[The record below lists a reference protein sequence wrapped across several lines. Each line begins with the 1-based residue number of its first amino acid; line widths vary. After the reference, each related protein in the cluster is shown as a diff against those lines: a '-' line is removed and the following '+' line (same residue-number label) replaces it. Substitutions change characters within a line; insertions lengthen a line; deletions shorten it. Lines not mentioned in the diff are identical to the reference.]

1 MQITS
6 FLQRL
11 MPSWRLAVPVVLV
24 AVEAGSNAACP
35 QAPGPQGGLPIRTAT
50 DVTFPLLAGAPFQS
64 IYQADQVRRFLDSSG
79 NLVELQE
86 RLTVQGNGNESS
98 PFRLDFID
106 QLAPKAKST
115 VAAQAPKWNAI
126 YADHAGLMFLHSG
139 FRVHDP
145 VLAQANYSILDF
157 GTARRAGRDVRRVV
171 VYPGRPDKAI
181 WVLDVDTLTGIP
193 LYSAEF
199 DPAARLIG
207 EVEITALSLGSAVVP
222 RTANWSW
229 SPHLT
234 ITNLTSPQQAAA
246 VLTGTPTIP
255 GVAQIMPEYAL
266 RDVHVAGNQLNASQ
280 TLVFGYTD
288 GIDEFFV
295 SEAFGASD
303 PFQVSPMTPRG
314 APHTHTIASY
324 DDPGL
329 RAYVFHESGVTFEV
343 VGRGSLR
350 RLQDVAKRV
359 CHQAVTGF

>member
-11 MPSWRLAVPVVLV
+11 MPSWCFAVPVVLV
-24 AVEAGSNAACP
+24 ALETGSIAACP
-35 QAPGPQGGLPIRTAT
+35 QGGGLPIQSAGQ
-50 DVTFPLLAGAPFQS
+50 VTFSLLASAPFQS
-64 IYQADQVRRFLDSSG
+64 SYRADQVRRFLDSSG
-79 NLVELQE
+79 SLVELQE
-86 RLTVQGNGNESS
+86 RITVQGNGTESS
-98 PFRLDFID
+98 PFRLDFVD
-106 QLAPKAKST
+106 QSGAKVKGPAATLAPKWDALYS
-115 VAAQAPKWNAI
+115 
-126 YADHAGLMFLHSG
+126 DHAGLLFLHSG

-157 GTARRAGRDVRRVV
+157 GIARRAGRDVRRIVV
-171 VYPGRPDKAI
+171 FPSRPDKAI
-181 WVLDVDTLTGIP
+181 WVVDVDTQTGIP

-199 DPAARLIG
+199 DPTARLIG
-207 EVEITALSLGSAVVP
+207 EVEITALSLGSTVVP
-222 RTANWSW
+222 QTPNWSW
-229 SPHLT
+229 SPRMT

-246 VLTGTPTIP
+246 SLVGASPTIP
-255 GVAQIMPEYAL
+255 GVGQIMPEYAL
-266 RDVHVAGNQLNASQ
+266 RDLHVAGNALNASQ

-295 SEAFGASD
+295 SEAFGASY
-303 PFQVSPMTPRG
+303 PFAPSPMAPRG

-343 VGRGSLR
+343 IGRGSLR